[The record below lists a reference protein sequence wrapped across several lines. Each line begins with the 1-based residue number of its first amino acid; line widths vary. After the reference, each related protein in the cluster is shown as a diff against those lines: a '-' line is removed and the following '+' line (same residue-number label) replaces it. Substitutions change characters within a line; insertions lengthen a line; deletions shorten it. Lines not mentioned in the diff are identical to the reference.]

1 MADRGSFHLGRTID
15 PKTGEPG
22 TDEVV
27 VGSSELTT
35 HGVIVGM
42 TGSGKT
48 GLAVVLLEEARLAGI
63 PTLVLDP
70 KGDMT
75 NLALVFPDLAPASFR
90 PWVSEA
96 EAQAAGV
103 SPDEYA
109 AKQATVWREGLEAS
123 GIGPERLQALQA
135 SGDVTVYTPGSTAGV
150 PLDVIGSLGAPPL
163 SWETEEEALR
173 DEIEGTVTSLLALV
187 GIQADPL
194 ASREH
199 VLLSNLIENAWRAG
213 RDLDLGTLIG
223 EIQAPPIRKLG
234 VFEIDQFFPPADRT
248 KLAFT
253 LNALVASPSFAAWG
267 QGEPLDPQ
275 TMLFTADGK
284 PRCAVVYLAHLS
296 DEERQF
302 VVTLVFS
309 KLVTW
314 MRGQAGT
321 PDLRA
326 LAYMDEVFGYVPP
339 SASPPPKK
347 PILTIFKQGRA
358 FGLGLVLST
367 QNPVDLDYKAMSNA
381 GTWLVGRLQT
391 ENDKARVLEGLR
403 SAAGDT
409 DVAALDAAI
418 GGLGKRRFLLVSA
431 RSSAPRLLATRWAM
445 SYLCGPL
452 TKEQVARLEPKTAAA
467 DEGTLQAATGS
478 VETPAAEATQAE
490 PAPAATQAPAP
501 AQELAADETTVAPPV
516 ASGVPVCFL
525 DPAAPWAPGIGAVPG
540 SNRLRAFLAARVS
553 LRYDDSTAAVDEQ
566 EEFEAVYGPV
576 DGGVD
581 LESETQVD
589 YDDRDFAAAAPAG
602 AVYVLPGA
610 PVDKAAF
617 FTDTAKEIRRR
628 LVDRRPLELQ
638 RNRTLKLVSRPGESE
653 GDFAARCDAAAQE
666 RADAEAAKI
675 RDRLE
680 AKRDRLD
687 RALEQ
692 AQRRVEELE
701 VDTRSRQTTEVLA
714 GAGALLGALFG
725 GRRSTRSMAGALSG
739 AASRRGMSSR
749 AAERKETA
757 EQKVEAT
764 KDDLAEL
771 EQEIADEISEI
782 DERWRGAAAEVD
794 TLSIRLE
801 ATDVRVVET
810 RLVWVATD

>member
-1 MADRGSFHLGRTID
+1 MADRGSFHLGRAID
-15 PKTGEPG
+15 PQTGEAG
-22 TDEVV
+22 SDEVV
-27 VGSSELTT
+27 VGSSDLTT

-48 GLAVVLLEEARLAGI
+48 GLAIVLIEEALRAGI
-63 PTLVLDP
+63 PAFVLDP

-75 NLALVFPDLAPASFR
+75 NLALVFPDLSPASFR
-90 PWVSEA
+90 PWVGEA

-103 SPDEYA
+103 SVDEYA
-109 AKQATVWREGLEAS
+109 ERQATVWREGLAAS
-123 GIGPERLQALQA
+123 GIGPERLQELRDAA
-135 SGDVTVYTPGSTAGV
+135 DVTVYTPGSNAGV
-150 PLDVIGSLGAPPL
+150 PLDVVGSLRVPPL
-163 SWETEEEALR
+163 SWETDEEALR
-173 DEIEGTVTSLLALV
+173 DEIEATVTSLLALV

-199 VLLSNLIENAWRAG
+199 VLLSNLIEHAWRAG

-223 EIQAPPIRKLG
+223 EVQSPPIRKLG
-234 VFEIDQFFPPADRT
+234 VFELDRFFPPVDRT

-267 QGEPLDPQ
+267 QGDPLDPQ
-275 TMLFTADGK
+275 AMLFTPDGK

-296 DEERQF
+296 EDERQF

-314 MRGQAGT
+314 MRGQEGT

-403 SAAGDT
+403 SAAGGT
-409 DVAALDAAI
+409 DVGTLDKAI
-418 GGLGKRRFLLVSA
+418 GALGKRQFLLVSA
-431 RSSAPRLLATRWAM
+431 RSTAPRLLATRWAM

-452 TKEQVARLEPKTAAA
+452 TKDQVARLKPKPGSAE
-467 DEGTLQAATGS
+467 DGTLQSVTRSEVRAAAAATGGTS
-478 VETPAAEATQAE
+478 AAGTPPT
-490 PAPAATQAPAP
+490 
-501 AQELAADETTVAPPV
+501 ELAADETAVAPPV
-516 ASGVPVCFL
+516 AAGIPVSFL
-525 DPAAPWAPGIGAVPG
+525 DPAAPWAAGIGATAG
-540 SNRLRAFLAARVS
+540 SSRLRAFLAARVA
-553 LRYDDSTAAVDEQ
+553 LRYDDGAAGVDEQ
-566 EEFEAVYGPV
+566 EEFEAVYGPL
-576 DGGVD
+576 DGALD
-581 LESETQVD
+581 LDSETHVD
-589 YDDRDFAAAAPAG
+589 YDERDFATSAPAG
-602 AVYVLPGA
+602 AVYVLPGV
-610 PVDKAAF
+610 PVDRDAF
-617 FTDTAKEIRRR
+617 FSTAARQIRER

-638 RNRTLKLVSRPGESE
+638 RNRALKVVSRPGETPE
-653 GDFAARCDAAAQE
+653 AFAERCDAAAQE

-680 AKRDRLD
+680 AKRERLD
-687 RALEQ
+687 RALAQ

-701 VDTRSRQTTEVLA
+701 TDTRSRQTTEVLA
-714 GAGALLGALFG
+714 GAGAVLGALFG
-725 GRRSTRSMAGALSG
+725 GRRSTRSMAGAISS
-739 AASRRGMSSR
+739 AASRRGMSVRS
-749 AAERKETA
+749 AERKETA
-757 EQKVEAT
+757 KAKVEST

-782 DERWRGAAAEVD
+782 DERWRAVAAEVD
-794 TLSIRLE
+794 TLAIRLE

-810 RLVWVATD
+810 RLGWVPAD

>member
-1 MADRGSFHLGRTID
+1 MADRGSFHLGRAID

-22 TDEVV
+22 ADEVV
-27 VGSSELTT
+27 VGSSDLTT

-48 GLAVVLLEEARLAGI
+48 GLAVVLIEEALHAGI
-63 PTLVLDP
+63 PAFVLDP

-75 NLALVFPDLAPASFR
+75 NLALVFPDLQPASFR

-103 SPDEYA
+103 SVDEYA
-109 AKQATVWREGLEAS
+109 ARQATIWREGLEAS
-123 GIGPERLQALQA
+123 GIGPERLQELKDAA
-135 SGDVTVYTPGSTAGV
+135 DVTVYTPGSTAGV
-150 PLDVIGSLGAPPL
+150 PLNVIGSLGAPSL
-163 SWETEEEALR
+163 SWDTEEEALR
-173 DEIEGTVTSLLALV
+173 DEIEATVTSLLALV
-187 GIQADPL
+187 GIRADPL
-194 ASREH
+194 SSREH

-223 EIQAPPIRKLG
+223 EIQSPPIRKLG

-253 LNALVASPSFAAWG
+253 LNSLVASPSFAAWG
-267 QGEPLDPQ
+267 QGDPLDPQ

-296 DEERQF
+296 EEERQF

-314 MRGQAGT
+314 MRGQEGT

-367 QNPVDLDYKAMSNA
+367 QNPVDVDYKAMSNA

-403 SAAGDT
+403 SAAGGT
-409 DVAALDAAI
+409 DVAALDKAI
-418 GGLGKRRFLLVSA
+418 GALGKRQFLLVSA
-431 RSSAPRLLATRWAM
+431 KSSTPRLLATRWAM

-452 TKEQVARLEPKTAAA
+452 TKEQVARLKPAVEP
-467 DEGTLQAATGS
+467 GRWHVATNS
-478 VETPAAEATQAE
+478 VE
-490 PAPAATQAPAP
+490 PAATSAPP
-501 AQELAADETTVAPPV
+501 PPPPTSTELAADESSVAPPV
-516 ASGVPVCFL
+516 APGIPVSFL
-525 DPAAPWAPGIGAVPG
+525 DPAAPWASGIGAVTG
-540 SNRLRAFLAARVS
+540 SSRFRAFLAARVS
-553 LRYDDSTAAVDEQ
+553 LRYDDSTAGIDEQ
-566 EEFEAVYGPV
+566 EEFEALYGPL
-576 DGGVD
+576 DGGID
-581 LESETQVD
+581 LASETQVD
-589 YDDRDFAAAAPAG
+589 YDDRDFSAAAPAG
-602 AVYVLPGA
+602 AVYVLPTA
-610 PVDKAAF
+610 PGGKDAF
-617 FTDTAKEIRRR
+617 FQATAKEIRQR

-638 RNRTLKLVSRPGESE
+638 RNRQLKLVSRPGETPE
-653 GDFAARCDAAAQE
+653 DFAKRCDAAAQE
-666 RADAEAAKI
+666 RADAETAKI

-687 RALEQ
+687 RALAQ
-692 AQRRVEELE
+692 AQRRVEELQT
-701 VDTRSRQTTEVLA
+701 DTRSRQATELLA
-714 GAGALLGALFG
+714 GAGAVLGAFLG
-725 GRRSTRSMAGALSG
+725 GKRSTRSMAGALSS
-739 AASRRGMSSR
+739 AASRRGVSVRS
-749 AAERKETA
+749 AERRETA
-757 EQKVEAT
+757 KAKADAT

-771 EQEIADEISEI
+771 EQELADEISAI
-782 DERWRGAAAEVD
+782 DERWKTVADEVD

-801 ATDVRVVET
+801 ASDVRVVET
-810 RLVWVATD
+810 RLVWVPTD